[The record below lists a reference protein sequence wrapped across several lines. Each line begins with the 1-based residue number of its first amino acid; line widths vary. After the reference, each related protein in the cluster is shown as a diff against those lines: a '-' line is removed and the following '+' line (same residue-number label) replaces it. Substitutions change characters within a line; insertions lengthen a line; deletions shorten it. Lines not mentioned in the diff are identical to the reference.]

1 MEGIQQKALERLKKE
16 GWNDVRPAFSV
27 TVRFVHPLPIEAS
40 CLILNVSAW
49 LMRAIFDSELRQAP
63 HVAVERLKETLELLH
78 WGRQVWRDVSI
89 DDKGVIFKDTFVRG
103 VKSIYLE
110 VLIGVSRYA
119 IRSLLNTA
127 HALSGL

>member
-1 MEGIQQKALERLKKE
+1 
-16 GWNDVRPAFSV
+16 
-27 TVRFVHPLPIEAS
+27 
-40 CLILNVSAW
+40 
-49 LMRAIFDSELRQAP
+49 MRAIFDSELRQAP